1 MLQSVPLEKTLIVCG
16 VAEHSAF
23 FRLRTLSLNLRR
35 ATWNKEECGR
45 EGINKDAC
53 LLLFSTLLAFS
64 YGGKEREKNP
74 TFS

>member
-1 MLQSVPLEKTLIVCG
+1 MLQSVPQEKTLIVCG

-23 FRLRTLSLNLRR
+23 FRLRTLSLNLRG

-45 EGINKDAC
+45 DNKDAC
-53 LLLFSTLLAFS
+53 LLLFSTLLAFR
-64 YGGKEREKNP
+64 YGGKEKEKNP